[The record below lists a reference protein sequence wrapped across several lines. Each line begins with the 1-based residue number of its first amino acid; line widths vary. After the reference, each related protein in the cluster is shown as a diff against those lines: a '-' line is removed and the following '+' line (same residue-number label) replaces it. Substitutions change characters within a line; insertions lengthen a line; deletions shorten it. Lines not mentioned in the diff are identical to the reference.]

1 MIRKRATKRKA
12 IDNEVCA
19 VTILG
24 EPASK
29 ANSRRIVRI
38 GERVRSIKS
47 HKALTYAKGF
57 EIQCPTRKE
66 IFEEDVAIAMKIFY
80 RNRRPDLDESLI
92 LDLLENKVYKNDR
105 LVKYKS
111 IEHGL
116 DKEEP
121 RTIIVISKLSNK
133 ELVVNKLKEIL
144 DKEEQC
150 K

>member
-1 MIRKRATKRKA
+1 MIRKRATKRKSINDELCA
-12 IDNEVCA
+12 I
-19 VTILG
+19 TILG

-144 DKEEQC
+144 DIEKEE
-150 K
+150 

>member
-1 MIRKRATKRKA
+1 MIRKRATKRKSINDELCA
-12 IDNEVCA
+12 I
-19 VTILG
+19 TILG

-80 RNRRPDLDESLI
+80 RTRRPDLDESLI

-111 IEHGL
+111 IDHGL

>member
-1 MIRKRATKRKA
+1 MIRKRATKRKSINDELCA
-12 IDNEVCA
+12 I
-19 VTILG
+19 TILG

>member
-80 RNRRPDLDESLI
+80 RTRRPDLDESLI

>member
-1 MIRKRATKRKA
+1 
-12 IDNEVCA
+12 
-19 VTILG
+19 
-24 EPASK
+24 
-29 ANSRRIVRI
+29 
-38 GERVRSIKS
+38 
-47 HKALTYAKGF
+47 
-57 EIQCPTRKE
+57 
-66 IFEEDVAIAMKIFY
+66 MKIFY

>member
-1 MIRKRATKRKA
+1 MIRKRATKRKSINDELCA
-12 IDNEVCA
+12 I
-19 VTILG
+19 TILG

-121 RTIIVISKLSNK
+121 RTIIVVSKLSNK